1 MKEVIIM
8 NKKICFIINLVMTV
22 GNLGLIVLGLTNGAT
37 PITLTA
43 SGFSCGV
50 FLSLTVFSWADMKK
64 NK

>member
-1 MKEVIIM
+1 M
-8 NKKICFIINLVMTV
+8 NKKTRFVINLVMTV

>member
-8 NKKICFIINLVMTV
+8 NEKIRFIINLVMTV
-22 GNLGLIVLGLTNGAT
+22 GNLALIVLGLTNGAT

-43 SGFSCGV
+43 SGFVCGV

-64 NK
+64 K

>member
-8 NKKICFIINLVMTV
+8 NEKIRFIINLVMTV
-22 GNLGLIVLGLTNGAT
+22 GNLALIVLGLTNGAT

-43 SGFSCGV
+43 SGFTFGV

-64 NK
+64 K